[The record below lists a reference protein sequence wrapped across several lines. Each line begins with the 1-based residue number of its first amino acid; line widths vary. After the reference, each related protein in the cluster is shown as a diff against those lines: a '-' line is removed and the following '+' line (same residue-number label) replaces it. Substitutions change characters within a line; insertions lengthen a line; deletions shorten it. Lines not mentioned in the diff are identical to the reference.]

1 MILPR
6 NADSSFHCV
15 TLGMTGVSW
24 VKGEGSS
31 GEPINVSIQDEIFS
45 GSPLLPSWSPNY
57 PCHPE
62 AQPRDLL
69 NSAVTLIAIPIN
81 LF

>member
-1 MILPR
+1 MKIMKFSEVNELMSYPFPIAALNLYLLHMILQR

-45 GSPLLPSWSPNY
+45 GSPLLPS
-57 PCHPE
+57 
-62 AQPRDLL
+62 
-69 NSAVTLIAIPIN
+69 
-81 LF
+81 